1 MIREANK
8 FDLPKL
14 VELIKQ
20 FAIEYDNVLTSQPIN
35 WSKTHAEAVISHIL
49 AGLGFVL
56 IDEENNGILVAC
68 KLPSFW
74 IPNMYQLHEVLLR
87 ADNKIT
93 TIKLIK
99 EYIKRAQ
106 EMIDKGEIANA
117 IIAAH
122 PSVDYEKLGLRQLEV
137 NWEIR

>member
-14 VELIKQ
+14 IELIKQ

-35 WSKTHAEAVISHIL
+35 WSKTHAEAVLSHIL

-87 ADNKIT
+87 ADNKVT

-99 EYIKRAQ
+99 EYINKAQ
-106 EMIDKGEIANA
+106 DMIDNGEITNA
-117 IIAAH
+117 IIASH
-122 PSVDYEKLGLRQLEV
+122 PDVDYTKLGLSKMEV

>member
-14 VELIKQ
+14 IELIKQ

-35 WSKTHAEAVISHIL
+35 WSKTHAEAVLSHIF

-87 ADNKIT
+87 ADNKVT

-99 EYIKRAQ
+99 EYINKAQ
-106 EMIDKGEIANA
+106 DMIDNGEITNA
-117 IIAAH
+117 IIASH
-122 PSVDYEKLGLRQLEV
+122 TDVDYTKLGLSKMEV

>member
-14 VELIKQ
+14 IELVKQ

-35 WSKTHAEAVISHIL
+35 WSKTHVETIFSHIF

-56 IDEENNGILVAC
+56 IDEKNDGILVAC
-68 KLPSFW
+68 KTPSFW

-87 ADNKIT
+87 SNNKIT
-93 TIKLIK
+93 TVKLIK
-99 EYIKRAQ
+99 EYINRAQ
-106 EMIDKGEIANA
+106 DMIDSGQVTNA

-122 PSVDYEKLGLRQLEV
+122 PSVDYAKLGATKMEV